1 MEVPSSSAAALE
13 EDDYEPNFG
22 GSLPPAPPGGRA
34 APAAGA
40 RARIPGPL
48 GALLSGELSGAAAE
62 AAGGVG
68 VQQSQ
73 PARPAAFS
81 PSKHYF
87 RRAASWVRME
97 AELGE
102 AGMEA
107 RSPLKR
113 VLEQCA
119 RCERIERVPVL
130 VVLLESVGASEAG
143 DDVRAMVSDETA
155 QMEATIS
162 VDVLRDQ
169 AGKIVGGAT
178 MHLKDVAVLTL
189 APWAHHLIIH
199 GDCVKSV
206 EAPAAKQSEH
216 AAAPAAASVSAA
228 ATAHR
233 EPPPPQPRPPP
244 HVPPPPQP
252 GVPPPQPPVPP
263 PQPPVPS
270 PQPFASQTVAS
281 EDAHASELL
290 RQRPPQAQHSQRPPL
305 PLPLA
310 APPLAAAAAAAGGK
324 RPRDEEPPAPPAAA
338 PPPPPANF
346 MLPPPPPPAM
356 PAGRVG
362 SARINRAVAAAPPPA
377 RVASRVTAPTA
388 AAPAPTPE
396 PAAAVLDPSRISQ
409 STADDL
415 DDDEW

>member
-1 MEVPSSSAAALE
+1 MEGSSSAAALE

-22 GSLPPAPPGGRA
+22 ARCRQRRLAAVRHRRPARAPASRAAGCSALGRA
-34 APAAGA
+34 HGPPRRR
-40 RARIPGPL
+40 RAH
-48 GALLSGELSGAAAE
+48 
-62 AAGGVG
+62 G

-102 AGMEA
+102 AGMEK
-107 RSPLKR
+107 RHKLKS

-119 RCERIERVPVL
+119 RCERIYRVPML

-155 QMEATIS
+155 QMEATVS
-162 VDVLRDQ
+162 VDVLREQ

-178 MHLKDVAVLTL
+178 MYLEDVGVLTL

-252 GVPPPQPPVPP
+252 GAAAAAARAAAAAARAVAAAVRLANRRVRGRARAGAAAAAPT
-263 PQPPVPS
+263 S
-270 PQPFASQTVAS
+270 GAALAAASAP
-281 EDAHASELL
+281 APA
-290 RQRPPQAQHSQRPPL
+290 
-305 PLPLA
+305 A
-310 APPLAAAAAAAGGK
+310 APPLAAAAAAGGK

-377 RVASRVTAPTA
+377 RVASRVTAPMA

>member
-1 MEVPSSSAAALE
+1 MAARCRQRRLAAC
-13 EDDYEPNFG
+13 
-22 GSLPPAPPGGRA
+22 STGGRRA
-34 APAAGA
+34 RPHPRAAGCS
-40 RARIPGPL
+40 
-48 GALLSGELSGAAAE
+48 ALGELSGAAAE

-102 AGMEA
+102 AGMEK
-107 RSPLKR
+107 RHKLKR

-119 RCERIERVPVL
+119 RCERIYRVPML

-155 QMEATIS
+155 QMEATVS
-162 VDVLRDQ
+162 VDVLREQ

-178 MHLKDVAVLTL
+178 MYLEDVGVLTL

-263 PQPPVPS
+263 PPAVRL
-270 PQPFASQTVAS
+270 ANRRVR
-281 EDAHASELL
+281 DAHAPELL
-290 RQRPPQAQHSQRPPL
+290 QRPPQAQHSQRL
-305 PLPLA
+305 RSRSRGGA
-310 APPLAAAAAAAGGK
+310 TAAAAAAGGK
-324 RPRDEEPPAPPAAA
+324 RPRDEEPPAPPAPAA
-338 PPPPPANF
+338 AAARNF
-346 MLPPPPPPAM
+346 MLPPPPPAM

-377 RVASRVTAPTA
+377 RVASRVTAPIA